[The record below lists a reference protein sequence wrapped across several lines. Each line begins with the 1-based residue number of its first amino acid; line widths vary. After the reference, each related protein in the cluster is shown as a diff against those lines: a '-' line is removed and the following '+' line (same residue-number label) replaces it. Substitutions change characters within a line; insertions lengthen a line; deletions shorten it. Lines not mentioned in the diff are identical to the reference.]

1 MTVRHDYMSLGITA
15 GLVTSV
21 SFLILGCS
29 VTVPVAVIGQHGEIM
44 RGTNTA
50 SLASATFTVT
60 DGKVTCSGSY
70 NPLNES
76 QTITTTVT
84 CTDDRTGIV
93 TAVRDSPTSG
103 GGTVT
108 LSDGTS
114 ARFIFGEAARRI

>member
-1 MTVRHDYMSLGITA
+1 MQNIFKA
-15 GLVTSV
+15 GLVISL
-21 SFLILGCS
+21 SFVVLGCAI
-29 VTVPVAVIGQHGEIM
+29 TVPVAVIGQHGEIM

-50 SLASATFTVT
+50 SVFSATFTVT
-60 DGKVTCSGSY
+60 DGKITCSGSY

-84 CTDDRTGIV
+84 CTDGRTGIV
-93 TAVRDSPTSG
+93 TAVRDSATSG

-114 ARFIFGEAARRI
+114 GRFIFGEAASRI

>member
-1 MTVRHDYMSLGITA
+1 MLILIRG
-15 GLVTSV
+15 G
-21 SFLILGCS
+21 FLIVLSLAVLGCAI
-29 VTVPVAVIGQHGEIM
+29 TVPVAVIGQHGEIM

-84 CTDDRTGIV
+84 CTDGRTGIV
-93 TAVRDSPTSG
+93 TAVRDSATSG

-108 LSDGTS
+108 LSDGTN
-114 ARFIFGEAARRI
+114 ARFIFGEAAKRI